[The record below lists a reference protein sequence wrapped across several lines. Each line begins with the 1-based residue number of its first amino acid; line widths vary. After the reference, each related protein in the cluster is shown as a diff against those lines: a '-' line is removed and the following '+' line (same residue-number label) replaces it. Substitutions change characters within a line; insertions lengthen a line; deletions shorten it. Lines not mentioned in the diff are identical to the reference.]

1 MAALP
6 VEHPD
11 PESTDS
17 AAGVLAALE
26 STHTVLA
33 DAEIGQFRLAVE
45 WAIAHPITSV
55 ADIATV
61 EGTEGEVAIAG
72 TGAPL
77 VAEFCVADFAAA
89 IGITT
94 DAGRAYLGDAVEV
107 CYRLPRLWAQV
118 MGGRVPVWKAR
129 RIAAHTHS
137 LSFEGAACVDRH
149 LAPIAHRVSYA
160 QIDRTVDAAR
170 ALHDPAAAE
179 QRRREAA
186 ETRFCDVD
194 TTQVGLQG
202 TMTVRGELDLADALD
217 LDQALRHGAQQL
229 ADLGCTET
237 LNVRRALAVGALARG
252 DLTLGL
258 DTQQPA
264 THTGTEATADTEA
277 APGPARPQRSRRGR
291 GLMLYAHLTDD
302 AVRGLLATVEN
313 TRSEVLV
320 GQVAGWCATATGP
333 VTIRPVLDL
342 HEHLQVPGYRPSPRL
357 REQVLLT
364 HPTCVFPHCTRPS
377 RSCDLDHV
385 IPWAEGGPTCSC
397 NLVPARPAGST
408 TGSAPTAAGGCT
420 ASANDSS
427 SGPAPTAAPTP
438 DICDHP
444 TPPATADGAT
454 PMLRARLL
462 GRERCVVPATGG
474 GDPGPTDAAWIPLRR
489 PALTDSVG

>member
-6 VEHPD
+6 LEAPGPD
-11 PESTDS
+11 TPAE
-17 AAGVLAALE
+17 VLAALE
-26 STHTVLA
+26 TTHTALA

-89 IGITT
+89 IGVST

-107 CYRLPRLWAQV
+107 CYRLPLLWAQV
-118 MGGRVPVWKAR
+118 MSARVPVWKAR
-129 RIAAHTHS
+129 RIAGHTHG

-149 LAPIAHRVSYA
+149 LAPIAHRVSFA
-160 QIDRTVDAAR
+160 QIERTVEAAR
-170 ALHDPAAAE
+170 AMHDPAQAE

-186 ETRFCDVD
+186 DGRFCDID

-237 LNVRRALAVGALARG
+237 LDVRRALAVGALARG

-258 DTQQPA
+258 DTHPA
-264 THTGTEATADTEA
+264 TQAEADTDTQPESQAGPEA
-277 APGPARPQRSRRGR
+277 EPPPKRRR

-313 TRSEVLV
+313 TRSQVLV

-397 NLVPARPAGST
+397 NLVPACRFHHRLRT
-408 TGSAPTAAGGCT
+408 HGGW
-420 ASANDSS
+420 
-427 SGPAPTAAPTP
+427 
-438 DICDHP
+438 
-444 TPPATADGAT
+444 
-454 PMLRARLL
+454 RLHRVGERL
-462 GRERCVVPATGG
+462 FVWTSPHGRIYTRH
-474 GDPGPTDAAWIPLRR
+474 L
-489 PALTDSVG
+489 